1 MGRDQEL
8 RGQQGFSLIEL
19 LVALLILGFVA
30 LGIASL
36 FSHAQLTNASGYDYA
51 LLASEAR
58 RAIETLESTPFVDAA
73 LVATGGTAR
82 QWPAARKGFTVTYTV
97 QDFEVHNW
105 NDMMSIPPPVPATAA
120 EANIKQITV
129 LVRSDSTFL
138 RGRREFVA
146 TAIKIQ
152 G

>member
-1 MGRDQEL
+1 MGRDRDF

-58 RAIETLESTPFVDAA
+58 RTIEALQGTSFIDPALADTAGTP
-73 LVATGGTAR
+73 R
-82 QWPAARKGFTVTYTV
+82 QWAAARKGFDVSYTV
-97 QDFEVHNW
+97 QDFEVHTW
-105 NDMMSIPPPVPATAA
+105 ADMASVPMPIPADPAD
-120 EANIKQITV
+120 ANFKQITV
-129 LVRSDSTFL
+129 LVRSTSNFL
-138 RGRREFVA
+138 SGRREFVA
-146 TAIKIQ
+146 TAVKIQ

>member
-1 MGRDQEL
+1 MGRDREL

-58 RAIETLESTPFVDAA
+58 RTVETLQGTPFIDPLLDDTA
-73 LVATGGTAR
+73 GTPR
-82 QWPAARKGFTVTYTV
+82 QWPAARKGFDVSYTV
-97 QDFEVHNW
+97 QDFEVHTW
-105 NDMMSIPPPVPATAA
+105 ADMASNPMPVPATAA
-120 EANIKQITV
+120 EANFKQITV
-129 LVRSDSTFL
+129 LVRSTTTFL
-138 RGRREFVA
+138 SGRREFVA
-146 TAIKIQ
+146 TAVKIQ

>member
-1 MGRDQEL
+1 MGRDREL

-58 RAIETLESTPFVDAA
+58 RTIETLQGTPFIDPA
-73 LVATGGTAR
+73 LADTAGAPR
-82 QWPAARKGFTVTYTV
+82 QWPAARKGFDVSYTV
-97 QDFEVHNW
+97 QDFEVHTW
-105 NDMMSIPPPVPATAA
+105 ADMVSNPMPVPATADA
-120 EANIKQITV
+120 ANFKQITV
-129 LVRSDSTFL
+129 LVRSTTTFL
-138 RGRREFVA
+138 SGRREFVA
-146 TAIKIQ
+146 TAVKIQ

>member
-1 MGRDQEL
+1 MGRDREY

-36 FSHAQLTNASGYDYA
+36 FSHAQITNASGYDYA

-58 RAIETLESTPFVDAA
+58 RTIEALQSTQFTDPILAD
-73 LVATGGTAR
+73 TAGAPR
-82 QWPAARKGFTVTYTV
+82 QWPAARKGFNVSYTV
-97 QDFEVHNW
+97 QDFEVHTW
-105 NDMMSIPPPVPATAA
+105 ADMTSTPMPIPADPTR
-120 EANIKQITV
+120 ANFKQITV
-129 LVRSDSTFL
+129 LVNSTTTFL

-146 TAIKIQ
+146 TAVKIQ